1 MSPGL
6 LTENRI
12 SFLSVGLSRFFPTEN
27 RLFEVGFSVAQK
39 KRNRKTHSVFFGR
52 FFFHVPVVKNTYI
65 SVWKRR
71 YGWTHGQLRHTA
83 AAAAAVAAAAA

>member
-1 MSPGL
+1 MMSPGL

-39 KRNRKTHSVFFGR
+39 KRNRKSDSVFFGR
-52 FFFHVPVVKNTYI
+52 FVFPLSPTPIIMPKYL
-65 SVWKRR
+65 
-71 YGWTHGQLRHTA
+71 Y
-83 AAAAAVAAAAA
+83 